1 MAALASRDLGARSKG
16 LRVWLMGAAL
26 ALLAACDVPAPP
38 AKPVPTRPPLD
49 LNTPDT
55 ATAPSPSAKSEA
67 LSKYYRR
74 VMNDRLTFDLLRRD
88 GGGPDTPYTAE
99 MLVRNFERI
108 TFFDEYVTAPGSGRG
123 GSSPLRRWESPVRIE
138 ARFGASVDAATRS
151 KDSNTLR
158 QYAGR
163 LARVTR
169 HPISY
174 TSGGSANFHVFFASE
189 DDRPEALRQI
199 LALEPGLDPGIVRA
213 IRNLSRN
220 TYCLVIA
227 FPRQDAP
234 FTYRRAIAVIRAEHP
249 DLMRLSC
256 IHEEVAQGLGLANDS
271 PDARPSIFN
280 DDDEFALLTSHDEVL
295 LSILYDPRL
304 RPGLT
309 ADQARGTVRQIATE
323 KTGGAS

>member
-1 MAALASRDLGARSKG
+1 
-16 LRVWLMGAAL
+16 MGAAL
-26 ALLAACDVPAPP
+26 ALLAACDAPAPV
-38 AKPVPTRPPLD
+38 AKPEPTRPTLD
-49 LNTPDT
+49 LD
-55 ATAPSPSAKSEA
+55 AESASAAPTPSAKSEA
-67 LSKYYRR
+67 LRSYYRR
-74 VMNDRLTFDLLRRD
+74 VMNDRLTFGLLRRD
-88 GGGPDTPYTAE
+88 GGGPDTPFTAE

-108 TFFDEYVTAPGSGRG
+108 TFFDEYVSAPGSGRG
-123 GSSPLRRWESPVRIE
+123 GASPLRRWQGPVRIE
-138 ARFGASVDAATRS
+138 ARFGDSVDPATRS
-151 KDSNTLR
+151 KDSNALR

-189 DDRPEALRQI
+189 DDRPETLRQI
-199 LALEPGLDPGIVRA
+199 LALEPGLDRGIVRA
-213 IRNLSRN
+213 IQSLNRN

-227 FPRQDAP
+227 FPRADAP
-234 FTYRRAIAVIRAEHP
+234 YTYRRAIALIRSEHP

-280 DDDEFALLTSHDEVL
+280 DDDEFALLTSHDEIL
-295 LSILYDPRL
+295 LSILYDRRL

-309 ADQARGTVRQIATE
+309 ADQARATVRQIATE
-323 KTGGAS
+323 KTGGSS